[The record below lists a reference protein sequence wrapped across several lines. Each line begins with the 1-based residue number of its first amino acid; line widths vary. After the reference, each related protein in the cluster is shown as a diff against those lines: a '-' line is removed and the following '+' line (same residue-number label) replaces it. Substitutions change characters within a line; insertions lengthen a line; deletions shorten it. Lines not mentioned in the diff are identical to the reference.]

1 MQQAP
6 CAPCGHFFCS
16 SCLTHKFVQLRAGA
30 SEFEG
35 FACPACGRFVRAVL
49 ADPSLDSV
57 VLTLLT
63 PGIHVRVA
71 YHGSRPH
78 VQHPLPFKHEVVELW
93 DKEGWR
99 EVRSRFPGLAW
110 STADYWRRNPAVLAS
125 DGDQS
130 RSGRSTT
137 FTAEENE
144 RLRSKTLAIPGAGID
159 DIIPIALRLAE
170 QRAQD
175 SNATPKERARYKKF
189 NGSPRWLAD
198 FLQKMDLSQH
208 IPHPVSMKS
217 FCRIA
222 EAQAKGTASPQ
233 VLMFV

>member
-16 SCLTHKFVQLRAGA
+16 SCLTHKFVQLRAGS

-71 YHGSRPH
+71 DHGSRPH

-125 DGDQS
+125 DGDRS

-144 RLRSKTLAIPGAGID
+144 RIRSKTLAIPGAGID

-170 QRAQD
+170 QRAKIQTPPQK
-175 SNATPKERARYKKF
+175 NEHATKSSMAHRAGLLTSCRKWTSRSTF
-189 NGSPRWLAD
+189 
-198 FLQKMDLSQH
+198 H
-208 IPHPVSMKS
+208 ILY
-217 FCRIA
+217 R
-222 EAQAKGTASPQ
+222 
-233 VLMFV
+233 